1 MNILK
6 HWYWEQNPDVA
17 KMGFPPIKHW
27 IKYGRK
33 EGRNLLP
40 PFWYIRVIK
49 SMNRITYFKYLNAEE
64 QNNFHMSLNS
74 WTRIR
79 ITRTNFYQIKTFLK
93 LYFNELMKT
102 RTLNILFEEG
112 KVLKLKKTGNKLIIK
127 LPEKSSMR
135 EFEIELLNHLMNM
148 EKKISLR
155 FESDNVY
162 DKFIKIMHQDIIKE
176 HKISTLA
183 MTKDVR

>member
-1 MNILK
+1 
-6 HWYWEQNPDVA
+6 
-17 KMGFPPIKHW
+17 
-27 IKYGRK
+27 
-33 EGRNLLP
+33 
-40 PFWYIRVIK
+40 
-49 SMNRITYFKYLNAEE
+49 
-64 QNNFHMSLNS
+64 
-74 WTRIR
+74 
-79 ITRTNFYQIKTFLK
+79 
-93 LYFNELMKT
+93 
-102 RTLNILFEEG
+102 
-112 KVLKLKKTGNKLIIK
+112 
-127 LPEKSSMR
+127 MR

>member
-49 SMNRITYFKYLNAEE
+49 SMNRITYFKYLNDE
-64 QNNFHMSLNS
+64 
-74 WTRIR
+74 
-79 ITRTNFYQIKTFLK
+79 
-93 LYFNELMKT
+93 
-102 RTLNILFEEG
+102 
-112 KVLKLKKTGNKLIIK
+112 
-127 LPEKSSMR
+127 
-135 EFEIELLNHLMNM
+135 
-148 EKKISLR
+148 
-155 FESDNVY
+155 
-162 DKFIKIMHQDIIKE
+162 
-176 HKISTLA
+176 
-183 MTKDVR
+183 